1 LVLLPFIL
9 FAMKAL
15 YLLAVSVLAIS
26 AAHAQTVPFD
36 ATAPMR
42 GGSQNQTSVPPLN
55 PALNQSTIQGPSQVQ
70 RTTTSYDAQP
80 SRLPLGTAPVAGTP
94 EQSPTSLPDVREQP
108 LIPQQR
114 RRQSSDIVPNRST
127 GSSNASQRRNPQPTG
142 TSATV
147 VPQP

>member
-1 LVLLPFIL
+1 
-9 FAMKAL
+9 MKFC
-15 YLLAVSVLAIS
+15 YFLLASAFVLT

-80 SRLPLGTAPVAGTP
+80 SRSTVGMVPVAGTP
-94 EQSPTSLPDVREQP
+94 EQSPTALPDVREQG

-114 RRQSSDIVPNRST
+114 RRQSTDLVPTRSS
-127 GSSNASQRRNPQPTG
+127 GSSNVNQRRDPQPG
-142 TSATV
+142 GGAPV
-147 VPQP
+147 VPSAPRP

>member
-1 LVLLPFIL
+1 MKLLCL
-9 FAMKAL
+9 
-15 YLLAVSVLAIS
+15 LLASALATT

-42 GGSQNQTSVPPLN
+42 GGSQNQTAVPPLN

-80 SRLPLGTAPVAGTP
+80 SRPTVGTGLVAGTP
-94 EQSPTSLPDVREQP
+94 EQSPTALPDVREQG

-114 RRQSSDIVPNRST
+114 RRQSTDVVPNRGSS
-127 GSSNASQRRNPQPTG
+127 SSNASQRPSPQPG
-142 TSATV
+142 AGAATATP
-147 VPQP
+147 VPRP

>member
-1 LVLLPFIL
+1 MKLLCL
-9 FAMKAL
+9 
-15 YLLAVSVLAIS
+15 LLASALATTV
-26 AAHAQTVPFD
+26 ARAQTVPFD

-80 SRLPLGTAPVAGTP
+80 SRPTVGMVPVAGTP
-94 EQSPTSLPDVREQP
+94 EQSPTALPDVREQG

-114 RRQSSDIVPNRST
+114 RRQSTDIVPNRAS
-127 GSSNASQRRNPQPTG
+127 GSSNISQRREPQPG
-142 TSATV
+142 GGATLAT
-147 VPQP
+147 PAPRP

>member
-1 LVLLPFIL
+1 
-9 FAMKAL
+9 MKTF
-15 YLLAVSVLAIS
+15 YLLVASLLATS

-42 GGSQNQTSVPPLN
+42 GGSQNQTSVPPVN

-80 SRLPLGTAPVAGTP
+80 SRLPLGTAPTAGTP

-108 LIPQQR
+108 LVPQQR
-114 RRQSSDIVPNRST
+114 RRQSSDVVPNRSSS
-127 GSSNASQRRNPQPTG
+127 SSNASQRRSPQPLG
-142 TSATV
+142 TPTTT